1 MPNTCP
7 VCQSNNEIV
16 REAPYGRDAFI
27 VKCKYCGEY
36 QISRTAAASDLSRYA
51 PRWKISA
58 AIRTKYE
65 NKENVVLSDI
75 PSLLESIIFPEDPFE
90 YIDKLLE
97 YIFRKSGKVGNTV
110 NLNPHDFP
118 VICAENEEQFE
129 YIKEKALSLDLIE
142 LKNDVYRLSLNGW
155 KRIAELKKTKIDSNK
170 AFVAMWFNPELD
182 EIWEQ
187 GIKPALEETGFRPL
201 RIDLEEHNEKICDKI
216 IAEIRR
222 SGLLVADFTGQRGGV
237 YFEAGFALGLG
248 IPLIWTCRK
257 DDIQNLHFD
266 TRQYNHIVW
275 ETAKE
280 LKQRLK
286 DRIIATIPRVVNQMT
301 NS

>member
-36 QISRTAAASDLSRYA
+36 QISRTLATSDFSKYA

-65 NKENVVLSDI
+65 NGENIVLSDI

-110 NLNPHDFP
+110 ILNPYDYP
-118 VICAENEEQFE
+118 AICAENESQFE
-129 YIKEKALSLDLIE
+129 YVTSKALSLNLIE
-142 LKNDVYRLSLNGW
+142 QQGGRYCLSLDGW
-155 KRIAELKKTKIDSNK
+155 KRIAELKKKKIDSNR
-170 AFVAMWFNPELD
+170 AFVAMWFDPELN
-182 EIWEQ
+182 EAWEQ

-222 SGLLVADFTGQRGGV
+222 SGLLIADFTGQRGGV

-248 IPLIWTCRK
+248 IPVIWTCRK
-257 DDIQNLHFD
+257 DNIQKLHFD

-275 ETAKE
+275 ETTDE
-280 LKQRLK
+280 LKQKLK
-286 DRIIATIPRVVNQMT
+286 NRIIATIPRVVNQMT

>member
-97 YIFRKSGKVGNTV
+97 YIFRKSGKFGNTV

-248 IPLIWTCRK
+248 IPVIWTCRK